1 MAMIRVEPVTV
12 DVRTNWFDGRPTEIG
27 WGERKLP
34 VLGVATVRDESSA
47 YPVVVGP
54 RTVFEVDT
62 PLARVTL
69 SFRHRNRRWTIE
81 GVDEHLGP
89 AA

>member
-1 MAMIRVEPVTV
+1 MAMIRVEPVKV
-12 DVRTNWFDGRPTEIG
+12 RVRTNWFDGRPTEIA
-27 WGERKLP
+27 WGERTLP
-34 VLGVATVRDESSA
+34 VLGVAAVRDESSA

-54 RTVFEVDT
+54 RTVFEVET

-69 SFRHRNRRWTIE
+69 SYRHRTRRWTIE
-81 GVDEHLGP
+81 GLDHEAVP